1 MNDIHDSRDTEPQ
14 EDGGAP
20 TQPDG
25 TASPAGNQRATRNI
39 TVSIQYSYF
48 TPHRLANL
56 NNAQEAST
64 NDSASNIPGL
74 GGRATNEDGDGMAPE
89 LREGGG
95 SGSEATAAAATAA
108 RPDGALV
115 LSFRDVPIS
124 TPQERL
130 ESIISIAAELAMR
143 RFSDLMSLPKG
154 ITRDQF
160 EQLPVLQV
168 RNLPEKQNATC
179 SICYENYEDEPGTFL
194 KRARDGEDEE
204 NEEDMDSVKKRR
216 SESPGSPQTM
226 ETAPSHTSSYQ
237 EEQSSLEE
245 QQLPPSE
252 GESPRKY
259 IHSPIQLPC
268 GHIFG
273 RECLDKWSQMENSCP
288 LCRRKIVEVQ
298 TEQRSDNGSGNG
310 ASATNVEAFER
321 IRQLLYNS
329 PTDQR
334 PGPEGEVTEGERTRG
349 SSANG
354 GTEELDPQSFTISR
368 SGIVFLR
375 PGPQLAGMAANERP
389 STTIASDNGTT
400 TTEGAF
406 PSEGNPNNSFE
417 PAHANNSRRIHWMP
431 LPLTSIRMDSGF
443 ENQEPQGQHDRLAA
457 ILDHIFNAARNDSP
471 QENVDRSS
479 TGSVVALPA
488 MRSPVATIP
497 GPASFANTSVPS
509 EPSPSTSA
517 NELPVNPNPDLI
529 HSSDAVDLV
538 HSAASA
544 LHPAQVAP
552 ATSETS
558 ATSEPPE
565 APPPSPPRRRSFLDN
580 ILRITNLNRTFG
592 RSRNNNSSNND
603 NSSRQANN
611 TGMFNSGVA
620 SYRNQNGRVS
630 TFPIHNS
637 PLPSLPLLLRRR
649 QGSNRSNNNNT
660 NNANNSDSSSAH
672 SNRDAST

>member
-1 MNDIHDSRDTEPQ
+1 MNGIHDSRDTEPQ

-25 TASPAGNQRATRNI
+25 TASPAGSQRATRNI

-56 NNAQEAST
+56 NYAQEAST

-74 GGRATNEDGDGMAPE
+74 GGRATNEDSSGMASG

-95 SGSEATAAAATAA
+95 SGTEAAAAAATAA

-143 RFSDLMSLPKG
+143 RFSDLMALPKG

-179 SICYENYEDEPGTFL
+179 SICYENYEDEPATFL

-237 EEQSSLEE
+237 EEQGSLEE
-245 QQLPPSE
+245 QQLPSSE
-252 GESPRKY
+252 GESARKY

-298 TEQRSDNGSGNG
+298 AEQRSDNGSGNG
-310 ASATNVEAFER
+310 ATNVEAFER

-334 PGPEGEVTEGERTRG
+334 PGPESEVTEGERTRD
-349 SSANG
+349 SSSNG

-375 PGPQLAGMAANERP
+375 PGPQLAAMPANERP
-389 STTIASDNGTT
+389 PTAIASDNGTT
-400 TTEGAF
+400 TMEG
-406 PSEGNPNNSFE
+406 PSPVEGNSNNSFE
-417 PAHANNSRRIHWMP
+417 PTHVNNSRRIHWMP

-443 ENQEPQGQHDRLAA
+443 ENQEPQGQHDRLTA
-457 ILDHIFNAARNDSP
+457 ILDHIFNAARNDSL

-488 MRSPVATIP
+488 VRSPVATIP

-509 EPSPSTSA
+509 ESSAASSA
-517 NELPVNPNPDLI
+517 NGLPVNPNPDLI
-529 HSSDAVDLV
+529 RSTNAADLV
-538 HSAASA
+538 PSAVPA
-544 LHPAQVAP
+544 LRPVQVAP
-552 ATSETS
+552 ATSSTS
-558 ATSEPPE
+558 ATSEPLE
-565 APPPSPPRRRSFLDN
+565 AAPPSPPRRRSFLDN

-592 RSRNNNSSNND
+592 RSRNNHNSSND

-620 SYRNQNGRVS
+620 SFRNQNGRVS

-649 QGSNRSNNNNT
+649 QGSNRSNNNNA
-660 NNANNSDSSSAH
+660 NNVNNSDSSSAH